1 MNNVFNELDSFL
13 YKLYALNVGKSKNKL
28 ETLKAFLK
36 ENREG
41 LLSYYNVRSI
51 VNDKNSRKS
60 N

>member
-13 YKLYALNVGKSKNKL
+13 YKVYALNVGKSKNKL
-28 ETLKAFLK
+28 DTLKAFLE

-41 LLSYYNVRSI
+41 LISYYNVRRI